1 MRGNGGLAIVLG
13 LIALACVVLVGND
26 LWNDGGQIVGLS
38 SDEAGRLFYLGV
50 WGSVIAAGALFA
62 FRRNPPGMF
71 RNAVIWTLAFLVLIG
86 LYAFRGEFGE
96 VRDRIM
102 AELMPGHAIAVSG
115 SNGRQVAVVR
125 AGDDHFHVQA
135 EVNGRALSFLV
146 DTGASMIA
154 LDRSTARALGL
165 DPGDGSF
172 TARVSTANGIARAAM
187 IRLDE
192 VRIGEIVRRNV
203 QAAVMEQEGNGLGLL
218 GMSFLGQ
225 LSSFEFRGNRLI
237 LTD

>member
-1 MRGNGGLAIVLG
+1 MRGTGGLVVVLG
-13 LIALACVVLVGND
+13 LIALAGLVLVGND
-26 LWNDGGQIVGLS
+26 LWNAGGRIAGLDPS
-38 SDEAGRLFYLGV
+38 QAGELLYLGI

-62 FRRNPPGMF
+62 FRRNARGMT
-71 RNAVIWTLAFLVLIG
+71 RDAAIWALAFVVLVG

-96 VRDRIM
+96 VRDRIL
-102 AELMPGHAIAVSG
+102 AELVPGRAIAVSG
-115 SNGRQVAVVR
+115 SQGRQVAVVR
-125 AGDDHFHVQA
+125 ADDDHFHVTA

-154 LDRSTARALGL
+154 LDRATARSMGL
-165 DPGDGSF
+165 DPGDGAF
-172 TARVSTANGIARAAM
+172 TARVATANGIARAAM

-192 VRIGEIVRRNV
+192 VRIGEIVRQNV
-203 QAAVMEQEGNGLGLL
+203 QAAVMEEDGNGLGLL

-225 LSSFEFRGNRLI
+225 LTAFEFRGNRLI

>member
-1 MRGNGGLAIVLG
+1 MFVVLG
-13 LIALACVVLVGND
+13 LIALAGLVLVGND
-26 LWNDGGQIVGLS
+26 LWNDGGRIAGLS
-38 SDEAGRLFYLGV
+38 SDEAGQIFYLGI

-62 FRRNPPGMF
+62 FRRDARGMA
-71 RNAVIWTLAFLVLIG
+71 RNAAIWALAFVVLIG

-96 VRDRIM
+96 VRDRII
-102 AELMPGHAIAVSG
+102 AELIPGHAIALSG
-115 SNGRQVAVVR
+115 SDGRQVAVVR

-135 EVNGRALSFLV
+135 EVNGRSLSFLV

-154 LDRSTARALGL
+154 LDRATARSMNL
-165 DPGDGSF
+165 DPGDGAF

-203 QAAVMEQEGNGLGLL
+203 PAAVMEQEGEGLGLL

>member
-1 MRGNGGLAIVLG
+1 MRGNGGLVFVLG

-26 LWNDGGQIVGLS
+26 LWNDGGSMAGLDAS
-38 SDEAGRLFYLGV
+38 QAGQLFYFGV
-50 WGSVIAAGALFA
+50 WGAVIAAGALFA
-62 FRRNPPGMF
+62 FRRDARGMM
-71 RNAVIWTLAFLVLIG
+71 RNAAIWALAFIVLVG

-96 VRDRIM
+96 VRDRIL
-102 AELMPGHAIAVSG
+102 AELVPGHAVAVSG
-115 SNGRQVAVVR
+115 SEGRQVAVVR

-154 LDRSTARALGL
+154 LDRATARSLRL
-165 DPGDGSF
+165 DPGDGAF

-192 VRIGEIVRRNV
+192 VRIGEIVRYDV
-203 QAAVMEQEGNGLGLL
+203 PAAVMEQEGDGLGLL

-237 LTD
+237 LND